1 MGAAVTATDTKADGL
16 AETLIYSLGGADAA
30 KFRVRDDGQIEVADG
45 TKLNY
50 ETKNT
55 YMVTVMA
62 RDPLGVSA
70 SIPVTIMVTNVD
82 EAPDVSGDEE
92 VDYPENGTGSVATY
106 TAEDPEGAAVKW
118 SLGGDD
124 ASDFMLENG
133 VLSFKKSPDYET
145 PKGGGTTGT
154 LTNTYEV
161 MVKATDETRRVAS
174 KTVMVKVTNVD
185 EAGTVTLSARRPQTD
200 AEFTAKIDDPDGAVS
215 DAKWQWAKASSKNG
229 TYRDIDKATSEMYT
243 PKDDDSGSYLR
254 ATVTY
259 EDAEGEGKSAMMVSE
274 FQSQRITGGND
285 APEFDDV
292 QDPEGSDDDAKAIAK
307 RKVAENTGAGKTVGS
322 PVVATDDD
330 GDTLTYTLTN
340 ADGSTD
346 GNAALFSIDWG
357 TGQIL
362 TKAKLDAGEQHDSA
376 VDRQ

>member
-1 MGAAVTATDTKADGL
+1 M
-16 AETLIYSLGGADAA
+16 
-30 KFRVRDDGQIEVADG
+30 
-45 TKLNY
+45 
-50 ETKNT
+50 
-55 YMVTVMA
+55 
-62 RDPLGVSA
+62 
-70 SIPVTIMVTNVD
+70 
-82 EAPDVSGDEE
+82 
-92 VDYPENGTGSVATY
+92 
-106 TAEDPEGAAVKW
+106 KW

-133 VLSFKKSPDYET
+133 VLSFKKSPDYEK
-145 PKGGGTTGT
+145 PMGGGTTGT

-243 PKDDDSGSYLR
+243 PKDADSGSYLR

-292 QDPEGSDDDAKAIAK
+292 QDPDGADEAAKAIAK
-307 RKVAENTGAGKTVGS
+307 RKVAGEHRG
-322 PVVATDDD
+322 
-330 GDTLTYTLTN
+330 
-340 ADGSTD
+340 
-346 GNAALFSIDWG
+346 
-357 TGQIL
+357 GQ
-362 TKAKLDAGEQHDSA
+362 
-376 VDRQ
+376 DRRLPGGGHGR